1 MIEAFDL
8 CKTFEDKKKGPLKA
22 VDGVSFAT
30 KPGEIFG
37 LLGPNGAGKTTLIR
51 MLATILKPTSGR
63 AIVAGYDITTQPE
76 MVRQNI
82 GYLTGS
88 ASLYERLSAR
98 EVVAYFGSLYG
109 IPQPELNRRIDDIFN
124 TLEITEFADR
134 RCDKLSTGQKQRV
147 SIARAIIHQPP
158 VMFFDEPTSGLDI
171 VAARTVIRFIRKC
184 RDEGKTV
191 IFSTHIM
198 SEVEAL
204 CDRIGV
210 IYKGK
215 VAAVGTLEEL
225 RQQTGM
231 TTFESV
237 FLNLIGEE

>member
-8 CKTFEDKKKGPLKA
+8 CKTFDDKKKGPLKA
-22 VDGVSFAT
+22 VDGVSFST
-30 KPGEIFG
+30 SPGEIFG

-51 MLATILKPTSGR
+51 MLATILKPTSGH
-63 AIVAGYDITTQPE
+63 AMVAGYDITTQPE

-98 EVVAYFGSLYG
+98 EVVSYFGSLYG
-109 IPQPELNRRIDDIFN
+109 ISQDELNRRIDDIFQ

-147 SIARAIIHQPP
+147 SIARAIIHRPP

-171 VAARTVIRFIRKC
+171 VAARTVIKFIKRC

-191 IFSTHIM
+191 IFSTHI
-198 SEVEAL
+198 
-204 CDRIGV
+204 
-210 IYKGK
+210 
-215 VAAVGTLEEL
+215 
-225 RQQTGM
+225 
-231 TTFESV
+231 
-237 FLNLIGEE
+237 